1 MKKFLSTLFLT
12 AVFMSLAIAETL
24 SPRFKITESEEEF
37 DITCYQ
43 TPDMKVGKA
52 KKNQEIPTNYLFTL
66 KNGKIKGEIRYT
78 LFTDLGGSDD
88 DLISQILSTVVTTA
102 SNISGQD
109 INVEGI
115 LEMDSNAVAQIFNAD
130 MGLTFTV
137 MNPKSSYA
145 KGFKYMTLEYFYKHD
160 QGLVL
165 RAFLYNDLEFTGF
178 IREDLINDNSLMMK
192 NYATFV
198 FMEKDEN

>member
-1 MKKFLSTLFLT
+1 MKKFLSTLILA
-12 AVFMSLAIAETL
+12 AVFTSFAIAETL
-24 SPRFKITESEEEF
+24 APRFKIAESEEEF

-43 TPDMKVGKA
+43 TSDMKVGKA
-52 KKNQEIPTNYLFTL
+52 KKNQELPTKYLFTL
-66 KNGKIKGEIRYT
+66 KSGKISGEIRYT

-88 DLISQILSTVVTTA
+88 DLASQILSTVVTTA

-109 INVEGI
+109 IDADEI
-115 LEMDSNAVAQIFNAD
+115 LEIDSNAVAQVFNAD
-130 MGLTFTV
+130 LGLTFTV

-165 RAFLYNDLEFTGF
+165 RVFLYNDLAFAGI
-178 IREDLINDNSLMMK
+178 IRDDLINDNSLMIR

-198 FMEKDEN
+198 FMEK